1 MKRQAH
7 LIGSVGLE
15 DAETVFTTTS
25 EILGDCSRLPDGE
38 TGQAGYWI
46 RWQQQTFDGC
56 DDLAVESV
64 NVKIPGFKDTVERP
78 FYKIKDGINP
88 LAIDLGELGYG
99 QEAVASYALFS
110 RLQEEG
116 KIPAHMRFQHPSR
129 HPWRSCAAS
138 SWQKTDCA

>member
-1 MKRQAH
+1 M
-7 LIGSVGLE
+7 
-15 DAETVFTTTS
+15 
-25 EILGDCSRLPDGE
+25 
-38 TGQAGYWI
+38 
-46 RWQQQTFDGC
+46 
-56 DDLAVESV
+56 ESV
-64 NVKIPGFKDTVERP
+64 NVKIPGFKDTMERP

-116 KIPAHMRFQHPSR
+116 KYQTTCAFRHPSR

-138 SWQKTDCA
+138 